1 MLDSQDA
8 FLRLNRQPG
17 SVLPHLDA
25 EGKPLV
31 PPDFYITGYSQ
42 LTTNGVQRLPD
53 PMDWPKPRELLHF
66 ACLPEHES
74 QSQNSKTQKAD
85 SVSEFMSSG
94 SLSDP
99 PDEFSFVA
107 QVFTWRQHIWRE
119 DYDLLQIHKDDTRPE
134 LDRAFLREGAALD
147 HWEDQKAAANARRK
161 LEAAQSRL
169 QNLFTYRA
177 CPQYAELTL
186 GQQDFVIREFLRR
199 AFAHY
204 AEGISTTP
212 TAPRARTGLFVPSRR
227 TLYLAVPFRGEREA
241 EIREYRIE

>member
-74 QSQNSKTQKAD
+74 QSQNSKTQKLKKRIP
-85 SVSEFMSSG
+85 FL
-94 SLSDP
+94 SL
-99 PDEFSFVA
+99 
-107 QVFTWRQHIWRE
+107 
-119 DYDLLQIHKDDTRPE
+119 
-134 LDRAFLREGAALD
+134 
-147 HWEDQKAAANARRK
+147 
-161 LEAAQSRL
+161 
-169 QNLFTYRA
+169 
-177 CPQYAELTL
+177 
-186 GQQDFVIREFLRR
+186 
-199 AFAHY
+199 
-204 AEGISTTP
+204 
-212 TAPRARTGLFVPSRR
+212 
-227 TLYLAVPFRGEREA
+227 
-241 EIREYRIE
+241 